1 MCLTPRHPLPYSSRV
16 APNVGAAPLTWKE
29 RPLMS
34 TNTMRLSLEMNR
46 RPMVNEFSF
55 ELARYQRKIQ
65 HL

>member
-1 MCLTPRHPLPYSSRV
+1 MF
-16 APNVGAAPLTWKE
+16 
-29 RPLMS
+29 

-46 RPMVNEFSF
+46 RPQVHEFSL